1 MLADDKLDAYF
12 ADRGILLAMLQE
24 GGRPGFE
31 VSRQYFS
38 YETYALALPRD
49 DGAFRLLVDR
59 TLAGLY
65 RMGKINSVLEKT
77 FGKAQPH
84 ELLKAMIVINSLP
97 EK

>member
-1 MLADDKLDAYF
+1 
-12 ADRGILLAMLQE
+12 MLQE

-59 TLAGLY
+59 TLGAALSHAA
-65 RMGKINSVLEKT
+65 RSTRSWPRPSARRRRDEMLKT
-77 FGKAQPH
+77 
-84 ELLKAMIVINSLP
+84 MILIHALP
-97 EK
+97 DK